1 MVASWTIHFTIVLYI
16 WAGDPIDQRS
26 IFITYLG
33 DSLISWWSKKQNVD
47 FGSNTESKYCES
59 RSNIQIA
66 HNDVFTLSVIIFKT
80 TLFLCSIPTI
90 EQHNR
95 YLHQSFIFCNAPKN
109 LISFYY

>member
-1 MVASWTIHFTIVLYI
+1 MVAPWTIHFTIVLYI
-16 WAGDPIDQRS
+16 FAGDPIDQRS

-47 FGSNTESKYCES
+47 FGSNTESKYCEG

-80 TLFLCSIPTI
+80 TISSYAPFLQLSNSTDIFTKA
-90 EQHNR
+90 
-95 YLHQSFIFCNAPKN
+95 LSFVTPRQI
-109 LISFYY
+109 